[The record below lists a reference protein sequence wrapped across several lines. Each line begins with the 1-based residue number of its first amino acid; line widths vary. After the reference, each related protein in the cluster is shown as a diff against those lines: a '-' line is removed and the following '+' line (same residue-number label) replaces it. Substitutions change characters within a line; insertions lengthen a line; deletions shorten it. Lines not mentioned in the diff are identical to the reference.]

1 MKAKLFF
8 VVLCMTISP
17 MVWAQINLLVNP
29 GAENDFEGW
38 SMRDTLYQGG
48 YPSPSYWSVYTDEK
62 SCHRGTK
69 YWASSYGKSTLVQTI
84 DLLKLGYS
92 TRSLDDVNPDYPGY
106 TIFAGVYFCNTGT
119 MTIKLELCDEN
130 DHVKSTRYVCNNEII
145 PYRVGWTLRSAF
157 IRDIGTGIRKIKFYL
172 ICSGELTGK
181 GLPGPCFDD
190 AFVCLVGNNYVAAA
204 ESALNLK
211 PYVGSND
218 TIDVFSNLDWISV
231 VIPSWLS
238 FTPESGNG
246 NGTINVA
253 TAEVNNTGAPRSAR
267 INIGGKNIEN
277 HTHVVITQEAGTLSV
292 NCNEIFLSQ
301 KADSWAN
308 FYIYSNTK
316 WTISKSCDWLRV
328 AKESGIG
335 DVGNALI
342 TLSENTTGTFRTAT
356 ITITAEGANPQIIKV
371 TQLGAAQI
379 S

>member
-238 FTPESGNG
+238 FTPE
-246 NGTINVA
+246 
-253 TAEVNNTGAPRSAR
+253 
-267 INIGGKNIEN
+267 
-277 HTHVVITQEAGTLSV
+277 
-292 NCNEIFLSQ
+292 
-301 KADSWAN
+301 
-308 FYIYSNTK
+308 
-316 WTISKSCDWLRV
+316 
-328 AKESGIG
+328 
-335 DVGNALI
+335 
-342 TLSENTTGTFRTAT
+342 
-356 ITITAEGANPQIIKV
+356 
-371 TQLGAAQI
+371 
-379 S
+379 